1 VNCSSGELVRSF
13 YFGLI
18 GAVLKTCIG
27 DHFEITASKV
37 ACVVIGNS
45 FDKKQGRSIHLAGN
59 PVHLLKGERLEQH
72 WQDIPASLSTARF
85 RHSADVF
92 FPVY

>member
-1 VNCSSGELVRSF
+1 
-13 YFGLI
+13 
-18 GAVLKTCIG
+18 
-27 DHFEITASKV
+27 
-37 ACVVIGNS
+37 
-45 FDKKQGRSIHLAGN
+45 
-59 PVHLLKGERLEQH
+59 LLKGERLEQH